1 MTISTELKS
10 QIIEEVKMLK
20 NIDDC
25 VGINIGNNKGL
36 FIQVVDYD
44 EEKEY
49 LIELNDIDKDDTYEP
64 CKEYNASS
72 KFGDMEEL
80 IRVVEEYLKG

>member
-1 MTISTELKS
+1 MITEKLKNN
-10 QIIEEVKMLK
+10 IIEEVKMLE

-25 VGINIGNNKGL
+25 VGINIGNSKGL
-36 FIQVVDYD
+36 FIQVVDYG
-44 EEKEY
+44 EGKEY
-49 LIELNDIDKDDTYEP
+49 LIELNDVDEEDVYEP

-80 IRVVEEYLKG
+80 IRVIKEYLK